1 MGLPKP
7 NLTHSGWLNVAAI
20 VEAAAAPRLPL
31 DEWAAKYRIV
41 TKGAHQGRW
50 RARTVPMVI
59 EPMRAVSD
67 RRVSQISVV
76 APAQLMKSDY
86 CVSIAA
92 WAALNGDDVLFWEP
106 DLETAQRFH
115 KDRIREAV
123 FAADVPEPIEPPGRR
138 RRKEDRALSL
148 QVPGGGLILSLTPEQ
163 KTGKSSH
170 TARVAVIDEIDKM
183 RDPTMIAVAESRTLT
198 YGPDAVIV
206 AVSTPTV
213 DAPGTIFRLWSE
225 GSRGVWHG
233 RCRHCGDFVRMDWS
247 RVQFDKDGDGF
258 WLPATLR
265 MPCDSCGVLWT
276 EADRMRA
283 TRAGQYIHADPDNT
297 HRSFHVPGPAHV
309 FRDLR
314 WMVERGAKAFRDY
327 QIEGARDQYKLF
339 VNERR
344 AEPWSDDH
352 EGLSARKMQ
361 RATYSLGARGKD
373 DLGVLDRRVLL
384 LTAGTDAGA
393 HGLYTEFVAW
403 GIQPKTGQVM
413 CWGLQY
419 RITGGTPTDDLDTP
433 EMWGAYFRLLES
445 SVWRHDAIPGLR
457 MGLHQVLVDAGG
469 GFQHVIRTWLE
480 KKYDEDMGD
489 RRADLWHSYGAVVLP
504 CFGRSQAVGE
514 KLIDLSQGRRPP
526 ARGEEQPLLAMVGVN
541 SDRLKDWVY
550 DMAERS
556 QRLPEGAEKP
566 VIWPVDRE
574 ARGYTDAWYQEY
586 NNEVRSSKFTPK
598 GVWRTHWDQRI
609 GKAKMN
615 EAWDCRIYATGAA
628 FTKCAL
634 EGSMGL
640 QIGLLRRALRQGV
653 DNENRWTED
662 EMADL
667 RKHLDILGA
676 SDYASGGEN
685 VTVLR

>member
-1 MGLPKP
+1 MTARPEIWRDIQAL
-7 NLTHSGWLNVAAI
+7 W
-20 VEAAAAPRLPL
+20 EAAAAPRLPL

-41 TKGAHQGRW
+41 TQGAHQGRW

-59 EPMRAVSD
+59 EPMRAASD
-67 RRVSQISVV
+67 RRVSQITVC
-76 APAQLMKSDY
+76 APAQLMKSDF
-86 CVSIAA
+86 CVSLAA
-92 WAALNGDDVLFWEP
+92 WAAINGDDVLFWEP
-106 DLETAQRFH
+106 DRELAERFH
-115 KDRIREAV
+115 KTRIREAV

-148 QVPGGGLILSLTPEQ
+148 QVPGGGLILCVTPEM

-183 RDPTMIAVAESRTLT
+183 KDPTMISVAESRTLT
-198 YGPDAVIV
+198 YGSDAVIV
-206 AVSTPTV
+206 AVSTPTI

-233 RCRHCGDFVRMDWS
+233 KCRHCGDLVRVDWS
-247 RVQFDKDGDGF
+247 RVKFDSDEDGF
-258 WLPATLR
+258 WLPSTWR
-265 MPCDSCGVLWT
+265 MPCDSCGVLWS
-276 EADRMRA
+276 ESDRQMAVRG
-283 TRAGQYIHADPDNT
+283 GQYIHANPDNP
-297 HRSFHVPGPAHV
+297 HRSFQVPGPAHV

-314 WMVERGAKAFRDY
+314 WMVERGARAYRDM
-327 QIEGARDQYKLF
+327 QIEGASDAYKLF
-339 VNERR
+339 VNERQG
-344 AEPWSDDH
+344 EPWTDEH

-373 DLGVLDRRVLL
+373 DLGELDRRVLL

-433 EMWGAYFRLLES
+433 EMWGAYFRLLEN
-445 SVWRHDAIPGLR
+445 SVWRHQAFPGLR
-457 MGLHQVLVDAGG
+457 MGLHQVLVDSGG
-469 GFQHVIRTWLE
+469 EFSPVVRTWLE
-480 KKYDEDMGD
+480 KKYDQDMGA
-489 RRADLWHSYGAVVLP
+489 RRAEMWHPYGAVVLP
-504 CFGRSQAVGE
+504 CFGKSRDIGE
-514 KLIDLSQGRRPP
+514 HLVDLSQGSRQPTRGQQRR
-526 ARGEEQPLLAMVGVN
+526 LLAQVG
-541 SDRLKDWVY
+541 LHTGLIKDTVY
-550 DMAERS
+550 ATAQRD
-556 QRLPEGAEKP
+556 QRLPEGADLQM
-566 VIWPVDRE
+566 IWPVDLE
-574 ARGYTDAWYQEY
+574 ARGYTEAYFREY
-586 NNEVRSSKFTPK
+586 GNEVRHSKFTPK
-598 GVWRTHWDQRI
+598 GGWGTHWDQRI

-615 EAWDCRIYATGAA
+615 EAWDCRIYAMGAA
-628 FTKCAL
+628 LTHCVL
-634 EGSMGL
+634 QGSMGL

-676 SDYASGGEN
+676 SGYPSGGEN
-685 VTVLR
+685 VETLR